1 MPELT
6 SPLPEPVDLLSDL
19 DSIAVL
25 RECLADVAEADK
37 IILSQLN
44 AITQRRWNEA
54 GEALCMSESTLR
66 SRWKRILDRLRECVA
81 RKTGCGVAPEDD
93 RSD

>member
-1 MPELT
+1 
-6 SPLPEPVDLLSDL
+6 LLSDF
-19 DSIAVL
+19 DSLAVL
-25 RECLADVAEADK
+25 RECLADVPEADK
-37 IILSQLN
+37 VILSQLN

-54 GEALCMSESTLR
+54 GEALGVSESTLR

-81 RKTGCGVAPEDD
+81 RKSGGNVAPEDD